1 MNNEELSKIELSNI
15 LFLDIETVP
24 VVYDYNHLDEG
35 AKYQWNNKFR
45 FNKEQSPEELYSKAG
60 VYSEFAKIICIGCG
74 YFNGKTFRVKYFSG
88 DDEAILLKEFCDLLN
103 RHFQTDYSYLCAHNG
118 KEFDFPFIARRMV
131 INKIEIP
138 NALRMQGK
146 KPWEIKHLD
155 TLELWK
161 FGDYKHYTSLDLLAH
176 VFQIPSPKSDIDGSQ
191 VAKVFYEDNDLE
203 RICKYCLND
212 VVTLARVY
220 LRMMNQGELKEEFV
234 ELIT

>member
-1 MNNEELSKIELSNI
+1 MTNEELNRIELSNV

-24 VVYDYNHLDEG
+24 VVYRYDDLDE
-35 AKYQWNNKFR
+35 ASRKQWDNKFR
-45 FNKEQSPEELYSKAG
+45 YNKEQSPEILYEKAG

-74 YFNGKTFRVKYFSG
+74 YFYGKSFRVKYFSG
-88 DDEAILLKEFCDLLN
+88 EDESLLLKEFASLLDK
-103 RHFQTDYSYLCAHNG
+103 HFGTDGSYLCAHNG
-118 KEFDFPFIARRMV
+118 KEFDFPFIARRMI
-131 INKIEIP
+131 INQIEIP

-176 VFQIPSPKSDIDGSQ
+176 VFGIPSPKHDIDGSQ
-191 VAKVFYEDNDLE
+191 VAKVFYEDKDLE
-203 RICKYCLND
+203 RISKYCLND

-220 LRMMNQGELKEEFV
+220 LRMMHLGELKEDFV
-234 ELIT
+234 ELIS